1 MILSANH
8 RAMQSDGIDSMRYS
22 YSKNSNV
29 AKFLANKNADA
40 ADIMMLHH
48 AAQAERREGMA
59 VSQSASCQTVIER
72 YYSDFPAGKAW
83 LTDDP

>member
-29 AKFLANKNADA
+29 ANKNADA

-48 AAQAERREGMA
+48 ATQAERREGMA

-72 YYSDFPAGKAW
+72 YYSDFPVGKAW